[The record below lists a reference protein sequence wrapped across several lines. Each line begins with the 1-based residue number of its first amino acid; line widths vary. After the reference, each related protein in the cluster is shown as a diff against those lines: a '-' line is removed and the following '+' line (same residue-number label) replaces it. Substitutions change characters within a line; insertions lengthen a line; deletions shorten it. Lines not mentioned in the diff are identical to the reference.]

1 LQVRQAL
8 VAQSVNGSDLDLVE
22 DRCAWLPLIAS

>member
-1 LQVRQAL
+1 VSPLQVRQAL

-22 DRCAWLPLIAS
+22 DRCA